1 MTLLNSLIA
10 LPLFP
15 AMAPLQAPDM
25 GFTSVSAHPQL
36 PPGRP
41 LQREGARFFLSAAE
55 QAMEDAMNRSS
66 SPIPELSLGKRT
78 RPAGD
83 PEDGNDTEQ
92 DEDLSPPVQPS
103 SATSSFGNVTA
114 AALRYASKK
123 KLRPEQRDEVEALLL
138 VSTSC
143 IMSWCLYLNIR
154 QDTALGRQAKLFI
167 CVLSLENKVDAFRSA
182 SPAFQLS
189 EELKVCINLVLYVPA
204 AEMPYYID
212 QH

>member
-1 MTLLNSLIA
+1 
-10 LPLFP
+10 
-15 AMAPLQAPDM
+15 MAPLQAALDV
-25 GFTSVSAHPQL
+25 GFTSVPAHPQPTTL
-36 PPGRP
+36 PPGRS

-55 QAMEDAMNRSS
+55 QAVEDAMNRSS

-92 DEDLSPPVQPS
+92 DEDLSSPVQPS
-103 SATSSFGNVTA
+103 STTSSFGNITA

-123 KLRPEQRDEVEALLL
+123 KLCPEQHDEVEALLL

-143 IMSWCLYLNIR
+143 VMSWCLYLNIR

-182 SPAFQLS
+182 SPPFQLS
-189 EELKVCINLVLYVPA
+189 EELKVCIILSYMFSQLKCP
-204 AEMPYYID
+204 II
-212 QH
+212 

>member
-1 MTLLNSLIA
+1 
-10 LPLFP
+10 
-15 AMAPLQAPDM
+15 MAPLQAPLDVR
-25 GFTSVSAHPQL
+25 FTSVPAHPQPTTL
-36 PPGRP
+36 PPGRS

-55 QAMEDAMNRSS
+55 QAVEDAMNRSS

-92 DEDLSPPVQPS
+92 DEDLSSPVQPS
-103 SATSSFGNVTA
+103 STTSSFGNVTA

-143 IMSWCLYLNIR
+143 VMSWCLYLNIR

-182 SPAFQLS
+182 APPFQLS
-189 EELKVCINLVLYVPA
+189 EELKVCINLVLYVLA
-204 AEMPYYID
+204 AEMLYYID
-212 QH
+212 QYQ

>member
-1 MTLLNSLIA
+1 
-10 LPLFP
+10 
-15 AMAPLQAPDM
+15 MAPLPAPPDV
-25 GFTSVSAHPQL
+25 GSTSVPGIQAHSQPTTL

-66 SPIPELSLGKRT
+66 SPIPALSLGKRT
-78 RPAGD
+78 RQADD

-92 DEDLSPPVQPS
+92 DEDLSSPVQPS

-138 VSTSC
+138 VSTSWYYVLGAC
-143 IMSWCLYLNIR
+143 ILIFVRTRHLADRPSY
-154 QDTALGRQAKLFI
+154 
-167 CVLSLENKVDAFRSA
+167 
-182 SPAFQLS
+182 
-189 EELKVCINLVLYVPA
+189 LYVF
-204 AEMPYYID
+204 Y
-212 QH
+212 H